1 MVRAQYKHSIG
12 EAFWPSWASTLNPSL
27 KEMSRLHYKE
37 QSLTM
42 EELNISEQK
51 KGGAQPEAIVLC

>member
-12 EAFWPSWASTLNPSL
+12 EDFWPSSLNPSL

-51 KGGAQPEAIVLC
+51 KGEAQPEAIVLC